1 MVQNSSSPLALRL
14 IVAAALVDEE
24 RRILV
29 QKRPQGKP
37 LAGLWEFPGGKI
49 EAGESPE
56 DALVRELQE
65 ELDIKVSPSA
75 LVPFT
80 FASERLGD
88 SHLLLMLYLVEQWEG
103 VPQPLAA
110 DRLRWCT
117 IEELATLEMPPADVP
132 LVARLSAGF

>member
-80 FASERLGD
+80 FASECLGD

-117 IEELATLEMPPADVP
+117 IGELATLEMPPADVP

>member
-1 MVQNSSSPLALRL
+1 M
-14 IVAAALVDEE
+14 
-24 RRILV
+24 

-80 FASERLGD
+80 FASERLGE

>member
-1 MVQNSSSPLALRL
+1 MVQNSSSTLALRL

-65 ELDIKVSPSA
+65 ELDIRVAPAA

-88 SHLLLMLYLVEQWEG
+88 SHLVLMLYLVEQWEG
-103 VPQPLAA
+103 TPQPLAA

-117 IEELATLEMPPADVP
+117 IEELASLEMPPADVP

>member
-49 EAGESPE
+49 EVGESPE

-65 ELDIKVSPSA
+65 ELDIRVAPAA

-80 FASERLGD
+80 FVSERLGD
-88 SHLLLMLYLVEQWEG
+88 SHLVLMLYLVEQWAG
-103 VPQPLAA
+103 TPQPLAA
-110 DRLRWCT
+110 DRLRWCS
-117 IEELATLEMPPADVP
+117 IKELATLEMPPADVP